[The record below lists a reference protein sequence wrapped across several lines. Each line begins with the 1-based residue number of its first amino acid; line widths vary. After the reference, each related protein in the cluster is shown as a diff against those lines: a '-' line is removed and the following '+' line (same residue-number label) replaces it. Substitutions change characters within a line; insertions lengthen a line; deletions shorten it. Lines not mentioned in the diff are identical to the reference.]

1 MQFMR
6 LDLKKDAGTL
16 NGILSNNVLK
26 GTYHNSMNNSSGLIE
41 FTFTEEGFNCKWK
54 QGLEPGPM
62 RGKWQGILFESLQN
76 NGLDVFVEFGVVNEN
91 GGDVELKFNTTFSN
105 LNISLSDDNITEKEY
120 STIISNENI
129 LLFCKNE
136 ILNTDEYFLE
146 NGSFYNLRILKV
158 NQFDLDFIWNV
169 TEEDS
174 MQKLKTFFQ
183 VDSDNFDDYI
193 SDFESDNICSLSYV
207 NEL

>member
-1 MQFMR
+1 
-6 LDLKKDAGTL
+6 
-16 NGILSNNVLK
+16 
-26 GTYHNSMNNSSGLIE
+26 
-41 FTFTEEGFNCKWK
+41 
-54 QGLEPGPM
+54 M